1 MIFDFLKWARYYYN
15 VNIGK
20 FNHSTSPLV
29 NLLLEKKGNFQ
40 KK

>member
-20 FNHSTSPLV
+20 FNLSTSPLV
-29 NLLLEKKGNFQ
+29 NLLLEKKGNFL